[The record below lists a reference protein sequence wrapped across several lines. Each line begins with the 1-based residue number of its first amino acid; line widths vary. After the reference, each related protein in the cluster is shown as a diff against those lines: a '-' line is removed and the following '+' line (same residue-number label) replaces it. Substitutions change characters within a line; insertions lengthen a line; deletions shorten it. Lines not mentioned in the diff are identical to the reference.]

1 MTFEKLGI
9 APDFIDALKARN
21 ITEPTQIQK
30 DIIPIIADGKNAV
43 GCSATGTGKTL
54 SYLLPV
60 LEKIDPQEAAPQA
73 VVLAPTNELVMQIQR
88 EAEALI
94 TASGRTIRT
103 MGIAGSANISRQID
117 RLKTKP
123 QLIVASPGRLFEL
136 LGKRKVS
143 VFQVKTLVLD
153 EVDRL
158 LDEQLLPSVEK
169 ILKAVPKQRQMIFVS
184 ATITDGT
191 RKKIAKLCP
200 TTAEKTVEST
210 KVLKQQI
217 SHSFIVVDHRRRLE
231 CVRKIYHAL
240 GLKRTILFVNRSYD
254 IPMIVEKLNHH
265 KIKTVGLYREMMAAD
280 RKKALA
286 DFARGTAH
294 ILVATD
300 VAARGLDIHDVDCII
315 NLYPPENEK
324 VYLHRAGRTARAG
337 GEGRMILLV
346 TDRDRDLVG
355 TYARKLP
362 ITLTKAIVVNGK
374 WIEKEMTRK

>member
-1 MTFEKLGI
+1 MTFEQLGVTS
-9 APDFIDALKARN
+9 DLIDALKTKN

-30 DIIPIIADGKNAV
+30 DLIPLIKEGKNAL
-43 GCSATGTGKTL
+43 GSSATGTGKTL
-54 SYLLPV
+54 SYLLPI
-60 LEKIDPQEAAPQA
+60 LEKIDPEEAAAQ
-73 VVLAPTNELVMQIQR
+73 VVILAPTNELVMQIQR
-88 EAEALI
+88 EAEAII
-94 TASGRTIRT
+94 TAAGRTIRT
-103 MGIAGSANISRQID
+103 MGIAGSANIARQID

-123 QLIVASPGRLFEL
+123 HLIVASPGRLFEL

-158 LDEQLLPSVEK
+158 LDDQLLPSVEK

-191 RKKIAKLCP
+191 RKKVAKLCP
-200 TTAEKTVEST
+200 DVTEKTVAST
-210 KVLKQQI
+210 AVLKQQI
-217 SHSFIVVDHRRRLE
+217 NHSYIVVDHRRRLD
-231 CVRKIYHAL
+231 CVRKLYHAL
-240 GLKRTILFVNRSYD
+240 GLKRAILFVNRSYD
-254 IPMIVEKLNHH
+254 IPTIVEKLNHH
-265 KIKTVGLYREMMAAD
+265 KIKTTGLYREMMAAD

-300 VAARGLDIHDVDCII
+300 VAARGLDIQDVDCII

-337 GEGRMILLV
+337 GEGKMILLV
-346 TDRDRDLVG
+346 TDRDRDLVA
-355 TYARKLP
+355 TYERKLP
-362 ITLTKAIVVNGK
+362 ITLTKALVANGK
-374 WIEKEMTRK
+374 WIEKQPK

>member
-1 MTFEKLGI
+1 MTFQQLGI
-9 APDFIDALKARN
+9 ASDLIDALKTKN

-30 DIIPIIADGKNAV
+30 DLIPLIKEGKNAV

-54 SYLLPV
+54 SYLLPIM
-60 LEKIDPQEAAPQA
+60 EKVDPEEAAAQ
-73 VVLAPTNELVMQIQR
+73 VVILAPTNELVMQIQR
-88 EAEALI
+88 EAEALAA
-94 TASGRTIRT
+94 ASGRAIRT
-103 MGIAGSANISRQID
+103 MGIAGSANIARQID

-123 QLIVASPGRLFEL
+123 HIIVASPGRLFEL

-158 LDEQLLPSVEK
+158 LDDQLLPSVEK

-191 RKKIAKLCP
+191 RKKVAKLCP
-200 TTAEKTVEST
+200 DITEKTVAST
-210 KVLKQQI
+210 AVLKQQI
-217 SHSFIVVDHRRRLE
+217 SHSYIVVDHRRRLE
-231 CVRKIYHAL
+231 CVRKLYHAL
-240 GLKRTILFVNRSYD
+240 ELKRTILFVNRSYD

-265 KIKTVGLYREMMAAD
+265 KIKTTGLYREMMAAD

-300 VAARGLDIHDVDCII
+300 VAARGLDIQDVDCII

-346 TDRDRDLVG
+346 TDRDRDLVAS
-355 TYARKLP
+355 YERKLP
-362 ITLTKAIVVNGK
+362 ITLTKALVANGK
-374 WIEKEMTRK
+374 WIEKQPK

>member
-1 MTFEKLGI
+1 MTFQQLGI
-9 APDFIDALKARN
+9 ASDLIDALKTKN

-30 DIIPIIADGKNAV
+30 DLIPLMKEGKNAI

-54 SYLLPV
+54 SYLLPIM
-60 LEKIDPQEAAPQA
+60 EKVDPEEAAAQ
-73 VVLAPTNELVMQIQR
+73 VVILAPTNELVMQIQR
-88 EAEALI
+88 EAEALAA
-94 TASGRTIRT
+94 ASGRSIRT
-103 MGIAGSANISRQID
+103 MGIAGSANIARQID

-123 QLIVASPGRLFEL
+123 HIIVASPGRLFEL

-158 LDEQLLPSVEK
+158 LDDQLLPSVEK

-191 RKKIAKLCP
+191 RKKVAKLCP
-200 TTAEKTVEST
+200 DITEKTVAST
-210 KVLKQQI
+210 AVLKQQI
-217 SHSFIVVDHRRRLE
+217 SHSYIVVDHRRRLE
-231 CVRKIYHAL
+231 CVRKLYHAL
-240 GLKRTILFVNRSYD
+240 ELKRTILFVNRSYD

-265 KIKTVGLYREMMAAD
+265 KIKTTGLYREMMAAD

-300 VAARGLDIHDVDCII
+300 VAARGLDIQDVDCII

-346 TDRDRDLVG
+346 TDRDRDLVAS
-355 TYARKLP
+355 YERKLP
-362 ITLTKAIVVNGK
+362 ITLTKALVANGK
-374 WIEKEMTRK
+374 WIEKQPK

>member
-1 MTFEKLGI
+1 MTFEQLGV
-9 APDFIDALKARN
+9 ASDLIDALKAKK

-30 DIIPIIADGKNAV
+30 DLIPLIKEGQNAL
-43 GCSATGTGKTL
+43 GSSATGTGKTL
-54 SYLLPV
+54 SYLLPII
-60 LEKIDPQEAAPQA
+60 EKIDPEEAAAQ
-73 VVLAPTNELVMQIQR
+73 VVILAPTNELVMQIQR
-88 EAEALI
+88 EAEAI
-94 TASGRTIRT
+94 VTSAGRAIRT
-103 MGIAGSANISRQID
+103 MGIAGSANIARQID

-123 QLIVASPGRLFEL
+123 HIIVASPGRLFEL

-158 LDEQLLPSVEK
+158 LDDQLAPSVEK

-191 RKKIAKLCP
+191 RKKVTKLCP
-200 TTAEKTVEST
+200 NVVEKTVAST
-210 KVLKQQI
+210 AVLKKQI
-217 SHSFIVVDHRRRLE
+217 SHSYIVVDHRRRLD
-231 CVRKIYHAL
+231 CVRKLYHAL
-240 GLKRTILFVNRSYD
+240 ELKRTILFVNRSYD

-300 VAARGLDIHDVDCII
+300 VAARGLDIQDVDCII

-337 GEGRMILLV
+337 GEGRMVLLV
-346 TDRDRDLVG
+346 TDRDRDLVA
-355 TYARKLP
+355 TYERKLP
-362 ITLTKAIVVNGK
+362 ITLTKALVVNGK
-374 WIEKEMTRK
+374 WIEKQPK

>member
-1 MTFEKLGI
+1 MTFETLGV
-9 APDFIDALKARN
+9 ASDFISALTAKN
-21 ITEPTQIQK
+21 ITEPTQIQQEL
-30 DIIPIIADGKNAV
+30 IPLIASGQNTI

-54 SYLLPV
+54 AYLLPV
-60 LEKIDPQEAAPQA
+60 LAKIDPEEPAPQA
-73 VVLAPTNELVMQIQR
+73 VILAPTNELVMQIQR
-88 EAEALI
+88 EAEAII

-103 MGIAGSANISRQID
+103 MGIAGSANINRQID

-158 LDEQLLPSVEK
+158 LDDQLMPSVEK

-191 RKKIAKLCP
+191 HKKIAKICP
-200 TTAEKTVEST
+200 DAAAKTVAST
-210 KVLKQQI
+210 AVLKQQI
-217 SHSFIVVDHRRRLE
+217 SHSYIVVDHRRRLD
-231 CVRKIYHAL
+231 CVRKLYHAL
-240 GLKRTILFVNRSYD
+240 ELKRTILFVNRSYD

-286 DFARGTAH
+286 DFARSTAH

-300 VAARGLDIHDVDCII
+300 VAARGLDIQDVDCII

-337 GEGRMILLV
+337 SEGRMILLV
-346 TDRDRDLVG
+346 TERDRDLIAA
-355 TYARKLP
+355 YERKLP
-362 ITLTKAIVVNGK
+362 ITLTKAIVANGK
-374 WIEKEMTRK
+374 WIEKQTKR

>member
-1 MTFEKLGI
+1 MTFQQLGI
-9 APDFIDALKARN
+9 ASDLIDALKTKN

-30 DIIPIIADGKNAV
+30 DLIPLIKEGKNAV

-54 SYLLPV
+54 SYLLPIM
-60 LEKIDPQEAAPQA
+60 EKVDPEEAAAQ
-73 VVLAPTNELVMQIQR
+73 VVILAPTNELVMQIQR
-88 EAEALI
+88 EAEALAA
-94 TASGRTIRT
+94 ASGRSIRT
-103 MGIAGSANISRQID
+103 MGIAGSANIARQID

-123 QLIVASPGRLFEL
+123 HIIVASPGRLFEL

-158 LDEQLLPSVEK
+158 LDDQLLPSVEK

-191 RKKIAKLCP
+191 RKKVAKLCP
-200 TTAEKTVEST
+200 DITEKTVAST
-210 KVLKQQI
+210 AVLKQQI
-217 SHSFIVVDHRRRLE
+217 SHSYIVVDHRRRLE
-231 CVRKIYHAL
+231 CVRKLYHAL
-240 GLKRTILFVNRSYD
+240 ELKRTILFVNRSYD

-265 KIKTVGLYREMMAAD
+265 KIKTTGLYREMMAAD

-300 VAARGLDIHDVDCII
+300 VAARGLDIQDVDCII
-315 NLYPPENEK
+315 NLYPPENEQ

-346 TDRDRDLVG
+346 TDRDRDLVAS
-355 TYARKLP
+355 YERKLP
-362 ITLTKAIVVNGK
+362 ITLTKALVANGK
-374 WIEKEMTRK
+374 WIEKQPK

>member
-9 APDFIDALKARN
+9 AADLCESLTAKR

-30 DIIPIIADGKNAV
+30 DLIPLIATGKDAV

-54 SYLLPV
+54 AYLLPIIDKINP
-60 LEKIDPQEAAPQA
+60 EKNAPQA
-73 VVLAPTNELVMQIQR
+73 VILAPTNELVMQIQR
-88 EAEALI
+88 EAEDLI
-94 TASGRTIRT
+94 KSAGRTIRT
-103 MGIAGSANISRQID
+103 MGIAGSANINRQID
-117 RLKTKP
+117 KLKTKP
-123 QLIVASPGRLFEL
+123 QLLVASPGRLFEL
-136 LGKRKVS
+136 LTKRKVS

-158 LDEQLLPSVEK
+158 LDQQLLPSVEK

-191 RKKIAKLCP
+191 RAKITKLCP
-200 TTAEKTVEST
+200 NTEEKTVAST
-210 KVLKQQI
+210 AVLKQKI
-217 SHSFIVVDHRRRLE
+217 HHSYIVVDHRQRLD
-231 CVRKIYHAL
+231 CVRKLYHAL

-254 IPMIVEKLNHH
+254 IPMIVDKLNHH

-286 DFARGTAH
+286 DFARSTAH

-300 VAARGLDIHDVDCII
+300 VAARGLDIQDVDCII

-346 TDRDRDLVG
+346 TDRDRELVAK
-355 TYARKLP
+355 YERKLP
-362 ITLTKAIVVNGK
+362 ITIGKAIVANGK
-374 WIEKEMTRK
+374 WIEKQAKQ

>member
-1 MTFEKLGI
+1 MTFQQLGV
-9 APDFIDALKARN
+9 ASDLIDALKTKN

-30 DIIPIIADGKNAV
+30 DLIPLIKEGKNAV

-54 SYLLPV
+54 SYLLPIM
-60 LEKIDPQEAAPQA
+60 EKIDPQEAAAQ
-73 VVLAPTNELVMQIQR
+73 VIILAPTNELVMQIQR
-88 EAEALI
+88 EAEALA
-94 TASGRTIRT
+94 TASGRAIRT
-103 MGIAGSANISRQID
+103 MGIAGSANIARQID

-123 QLIVASPGRLFEL
+123 HLIVASPGRLFEL

-143 VFQVKTLVLD
+143 VFQVKTLILD

-158 LDEQLLPSVEK
+158 LDDQLLPSVEK

-191 RKKIAKLCP
+191 RKKVAKFCP
-200 TTAEKTVEST
+200 DIAEKTVAST
-210 KVLKQQI
+210 AVLKQQI
-217 SHSFIVVDHRRRLE
+217 SHSYIVVDHRRRLE
-231 CVRKIYHAL
+231 CVRKVYHAL

-265 KIKTVGLYREMMAAD
+265 KIKTTGLYREMMAAD

-300 VAARGLDIHDVDCII
+300 VAARGLDIQDVDCII

-337 GEGRMILLV
+337 GEGKMILLV
-346 TDRDRDLVG
+346 TDRDRDLVAS
-355 TYARKLP
+355 YERKLP
-362 ITLTKAIVVNGK
+362 ITLTKALVANGK
-374 WIEKEMTRK
+374 WIEKQPK

>member
-1 MTFEKLGI
+1 MTFQQLGI
-9 APDFIDALKARN
+9 ASDLIDALKTKN

-30 DIIPIIADGKNAV
+30 DLIPLIKEGKNAV

-54 SYLLPV
+54 SYLLPIM
-60 LEKIDPQEAAPQA
+60 EKVDPEEAAAQ
-73 VVLAPTNELVMQIQR
+73 VVILAPTNELVMQIQR
-88 EAEALI
+88 EAEALAA
-94 TASGRTIRT
+94 ASGRSLRT
-103 MGIAGSANISRQID
+103 MGIAGSANIARQID

-123 QLIVASPGRLFEL
+123 HIIVASPGRLFEL

-158 LDEQLLPSVEK
+158 LDDQLLPSVEK

-191 RKKIAKLCP
+191 RKKVAKLCP
-200 TTAEKTVEST
+200 DITEKTVAST
-210 KVLKQQI
+210 AVLKQQI
-217 SHSFIVVDHRRRLE
+217 SHSYIVVDHRRRLE
-231 CVRKIYHAL
+231 CVRKLYHAL
-240 GLKRTILFVNRSYD
+240 ELKRTILFVNRSYD

-265 KIKTVGLYREMMAAD
+265 KIKTTGLYREMMAAD

-300 VAARGLDIHDVDCII
+300 VAARGLDIQDVDCII

-346 TDRDRDLVG
+346 TDRDRDLVAS
-355 TYARKLP
+355 YERKLP
-362 ITLTKAIVVNGK
+362 ITLTKALVANGK
-374 WIEKEMTRK
+374 WIEKQPK

>member
-1 MTFEKLGI
+1 MTFQQLGI
-9 APDFIDALKARN
+9 ASDLIDALKTKN

-30 DIIPIIADGKNAV
+30 DLIPLIKEGKNAV

-54 SYLLPV
+54 SYLLPIM
-60 LEKIDPQEAAPQA
+60 EKVDPEEAAAQ
-73 VVLAPTNELVMQIQR
+73 VVILAPTNELVMQIQR
-88 EAEALI
+88 EAEALAA
-94 TASGRTIRT
+94 ASGRSIRT
-103 MGIAGSANISRQID
+103 MGIAGSANIARQID

-123 QLIVASPGRLFEL
+123 HIIVASPGRLFEL

-158 LDEQLLPSVEK
+158 LDDQLLPSVEK

-191 RKKIAKLCP
+191 RKKVAKLCP
-200 TTAEKTVEST
+200 DITEKTVAST
-210 KVLKQQI
+210 AVLKQQI
-217 SHSFIVVDHRRRLE
+217 SHSYIVVDHRRRLE
-231 CVRKIYHAL
+231 CVRKLYHAL
-240 GLKRTILFVNRSYD
+240 ELKRTILFVNRSYD

-265 KIKTVGLYREMMAAD
+265 KIKTTGLYREMMAAD

-300 VAARGLDIHDVDCII
+300 VAARGLDIQDVDCII

-324 VYLHRAGRTARAG
+324 VSLHRAGRTARAG

-346 TDRDRDLVG
+346 TDRDRDLVAS
-355 TYARKLP
+355 YERKLP
-362 ITLTKAIVVNGK
+362 ITLTKALVANGK
-374 WIEKEMTRK
+374 WIEKQPK

>member
-1 MTFEKLGI
+1 MTFETIGVANDLCEGLRAKH
-9 APDFIDALKARN
+9 
-21 ITEPTQIQK
+21 ITEPTQIQQ
-30 DIIPIIADGKNAV
+30 DLIPIIASGQNAL
-43 GCSATGTGKTL
+43 GSSATGTGKTL
-54 SYLLPV
+54 AYLLPV
-60 LEKIDPQEAAPQA
+60 LDKIDPEESVAQA
-73 VVLAPTNELVMQIQR
+73 VILAPTNELVMQIQR
-88 EAEALI
+88 EADELVKS
-94 TASGRTIRT
+94 SGRAIRT
-103 MGIAGSANISRQID
+103 MGIAGSANINRQID

-136 LGKRKVS
+136 LAKRKVS

-158 LDEQLLPSVEK
+158 LDDQLLPSVEK

-191 RKKIAKLCP
+191 RAKIGKLCP
-200 TTAEKTVEST
+200 DAVEKAVAST
-210 KVLKQQI
+210 NVLEQKI
-217 SHSFIVVDHRRRLE
+217 THSYITVDHRRRLE
-231 CVRKIYHAL
+231 AVRKVYHAL

-254 IPMIVEKLNHH
+254 IPMIVDKLNHH

-286 DFARGTAH
+286 DFARSTAN

-300 VAARGLDIHDVDCII
+300 VAARGLDIKEVDCII

-346 TDRDRDLVG
+346 TDRDRDLVAR
-355 TYARKLP
+355 YERKLP
-362 ITLTKAIVVNGK
+362 ITLTRAVVANGK
-374 WIEKEMTRK
+374 WIEKPTKQ

>member
-1 MTFEKLGI
+1 MTFEQLGV
-9 APDFIDALKARN
+9 ASDLIDVLKAKN

-30 DIIPIIADGKNAV
+30 DLIPIITDGRNAI
-43 GCSATGTGKTL
+43 GSSATGTGKTL
-54 SYLLPV
+54 SYLLPI
-60 LEKIDPQEAAPQA
+60 LEKIDPEEAAAQ
-73 VVLAPTNELVMQIQR
+73 VVILAPTNELVMQIQR
-88 EAEALI
+88 EAEALV

-103 MGIAGSANISRQID
+103 MGIAGSANITRQID

-123 QLIVASPGRLFEL
+123 HLIVASPGRLFEL

-143 VFQVKTLVLD
+143 VFQVKTLILD

-158 LDEQLLPSVEK
+158 LDDQLYPSVEK

-191 RKKIAKLCP
+191 RKKVAKLCP
-200 TTAEKTVEST
+200 DVVEKKVASTA
-210 KVLKQQI
+210 VLKKQI
-217 SHSFIVVDHRRRLE
+217 SHSYIVVDHRRRLD
-231 CVRKIYHAL
+231 CVRKLYHAL
-240 GLKRTILFVNRSYD
+240 ELKRTILFVNRSYD
-254 IPMIVEKLNHH
+254 ISMIVEKLNHH

-300 VAARGLDIHDVDCII
+300 VAARGLDIQDVDAII

-346 TDRDRDLVG
+346 TDRDHDLVA
-355 TYARKLP
+355 TYERKLP
-362 ITLTKAIVVNGK
+362 ITLTKALVANGK
-374 WIEKEMTRK
+374 WIEKQPK

>member
-1 MTFEKLGI
+1 MTFEQLGV
-9 APDFIDALKARN
+9 ASDLIDVLKAKN

-30 DIIPIIADGKNAV
+30 DLIPIITDGRNAI
-43 GCSATGTGKTL
+43 GSSATGTGKTL
-54 SYLLPV
+54 SYLLPI
-60 LEKIDPQEAAPQA
+60 LEKIDPEEAAAQ
-73 VVLAPTNELVMQIQR
+73 VVILAPTNELVMQIQR
-88 EAEALI
+88 EAEALV

-103 MGIAGSANISRQID
+103 MGIAGSANITRQID

-123 QLIVASPGRLFEL
+123 HLIVASPGRLFEL

-143 VFQVKTLVLD
+143 VFQVKTLILD

-158 LDEQLLPSVEK
+158 LDDQLYPSVEK

-191 RKKIAKLCP
+191 RKKVAKLCP
-200 TTAEKTVEST
+200 DVVEKKVASTA
-210 KVLKQQI
+210 VLKKQI
-217 SHSFIVVDHRRRLE
+217 SHSYIVVDHRRRLD
-231 CVRKIYHAL
+231 CVRKLYHAL
-240 GLKRTILFVNRSYD
+240 ELKRTILFVNRSYD
-254 IPMIVEKLNHH
+254 ISMIVEKLNHH

-300 VAARGLDIHDVDCII
+300 VAARGLDIQDVDAII

-337 GEGRMILLV
+337 GKGRMILLV
-346 TDRDRDLVG
+346 TDRDHDLVA
-355 TYARKLP
+355 TYERKLP
-362 ITLTKAIVVNGK
+362 ITLTKALVANGK
-374 WIEKEMTRK
+374 WIEKQPK

>member
-1 MTFEKLGI
+1 MTFQQLGI
-9 APDFIDALKARN
+9 ASDLIDALKTKN

-30 DIIPIIADGKNAV
+30 DLIPLIKEGKNAV

-54 SYLLPV
+54 SYLLPIM
-60 LEKIDPQEAAPQA
+60 EKVDPEEAAAQ
-73 VVLAPTNELVMQIQR
+73 VVILAPTNELVMQIQR
-88 EAEALI
+88 EAEALAA
-94 TASGRTIRT
+94 ASGRSIRT
-103 MGIAGSANISRQID
+103 MGIAGSANIARQID

-123 QLIVASPGRLFEL
+123 HIIVASPGRLFEL

-158 LDEQLLPSVEK
+158 LDDQLLPSVEK

-191 RKKIAKLCP
+191 RKKVAKLCP
-200 TTAEKTVEST
+200 DITEKTVAST
-210 KVLKQQI
+210 AVLKQQI
-217 SHSFIVVDHRRRLE
+217 SHSYIVVDHRRRLE
-231 CVRKIYHAL
+231 CVRKLYHAL
-240 GLKRTILFVNRSYD
+240 ELKRTILFVNRSYD

-265 KIKTVGLYREMMAAD
+265 KIKTTGLYREMMAAD

-300 VAARGLDIHDVDCII
+300 VAARGLDIQDVDCII

-346 TDRDRDLVG
+346 TDRDRDLVAS
-355 TYARKLP
+355 YERKLP
-362 ITLTKAIVVNGK
+362 ITLTKALVANGK
-374 WIEKEMTRK
+374 WIEKQPK

>member
-1 MTFEKLGI
+1 MTFQQLGI
-9 APDFIDALKARN
+9 ASDLIDALKIKN

-30 DIIPIIADGKNAV
+30 DLIPLIKEGKNAV

-54 SYLLPV
+54 SYLLPIM
-60 LEKIDPQEAAPQA
+60 EKVDPEEAAAQ
-73 VVLAPTNELVMQIQR
+73 VVILAPTNELVMQIQR
-88 EAEALI
+88 EAEALAA
-94 TASGRTIRT
+94 ASGRSIRT
-103 MGIAGSANISRQID
+103 MGIAGSANIARQID

-123 QLIVASPGRLFEL
+123 HIIVASPGRLFEL

-158 LDEQLLPSVEK
+158 LDDQLLPSVEK

-191 RKKIAKLCP
+191 RKKVAKLCP
-200 TTAEKTVEST
+200 DITEKTVAST
-210 KVLKQQI
+210 AVLKQQI
-217 SHSFIVVDHRRRLE
+217 SHSYIVVDHRRRLE
-231 CVRKIYHAL
+231 CVRKLYHAL
-240 GLKRTILFVNRSYD
+240 ELKRTILFVNRSYD

-265 KIKTVGLYREMMAAD
+265 KIKTTGLYREMMAAD

-300 VAARGLDIHDVDCII
+300 VAARGLDIQDVDCII

-346 TDRDRDLVG
+346 TDRDRDLVAS
-355 TYARKLP
+355 YERKLP
-362 ITLTKAIVVNGK
+362 ITLTKALVANGK
-374 WIEKEMTRK
+374 WIEKQPK

>member
-1 MTFEKLGI
+1 MTFERLGV
-9 APDFIDALKARN
+9 ASDLIDALKTKN
-21 ITEPTQIQK
+21 ITEPTQIQQ
-30 DIIPIIADGKNAV
+30 DLIPLIKEGKNAV

-54 SYLLPV
+54 SYLLPIM
-60 LEKIDPQEAAPQA
+60 EKIDPEEAVAQA
-73 VVLAPTNELVMQIQR
+73 VILAPTNELVMQIQR
-88 EAEALI
+88 EAEALA
-94 TASGRTIRT
+94 TASGRAIRT
-103 MGIAGSANISRQID
+103 MGIAGSANIARQID

-123 QLIVASPGRLFEL
+123 HIIVASPGRLFEL

-158 LDEQLLPSVEK
+158 LDDQLLPSVEK

-191 RKKIAKLCP
+191 RKKVAKLCP
-200 TTAEKTVEST
+200 DFTEKTVAST
-210 KVLKQQI
+210 AVLKQQI
-217 SHSFIVVDHRRRLE
+217 SHSYIVVDHRRRLE
-231 CVRKIYHAL
+231 CVRKLYHAL

-265 KIKTVGLYREMMAAD
+265 KIKTTGLYREMMAAD

-300 VAARGLDIHDVDCII
+300 VAARGLDIQDVDCII

-346 TDRDRDLVG
+346 TDRDRDLVAS
-355 TYARKLP
+355 YERKLP
-362 ITLTKAIVVNGK
+362 ITLTKALVANGK
-374 WIEKEMTRK
+374 WIEKQPK

>member
-1 MTFEKLGI
+1 MTFEAIGT
-9 APDFIDALKARN
+9 APDFCAGLTAKN

-30 DIIPIIADGKNAV
+30 DLIPLIASGKNTI

-54 SYLLPV
+54 AYLLPV
-60 LEKIDPQEAAPQA
+60 LAKLDPNGSFPQA
-73 VVLAPTNELVMQIQR
+73 VILAPTNELVMQIQR
-88 EAEALI
+88 EADELI
-94 TASGRTIRT
+94 KSSGRTLRT
-103 MGIAGSANISRQID
+103 IGIAGSANINRQID

-136 LGKRKVS
+136 LTKRKVS

-158 LDEQLLPSVEK
+158 LDDQLLPSVEK

-184 ATITDGT
+184 ATITEGT
-191 RKKIAKLCP
+191 RAKIAKICP
-200 TTAEKTVEST
+200 DCQEKTVLAT
-210 KVLKQQI
+210 AVLEKQI
-217 SHSFIVVDHRRRLE
+217 SHSYIVVDHRRRLE
-231 CVRKIYHAL
+231 CVRKLYHAL
-240 GLKRTILFVNRSYD
+240 GLKRTILFVNRSFD
-254 IPMIVEKLNHH
+254 IPMIVDKLNHH

-286 DFARGTAH
+286 DFARSNAH

-300 VAARGLDIHDVDCII
+300 VAARGLDIQDVDCII

-337 GEGRMILLV
+337 GVGRMILLV
-346 TDRDRDLVG
+346 TDRDRDLVAK
-355 TYARKLP
+355 YERKLP
-362 ITLTKAIVVNGK
+362 ITPTKGLIVNGK
-374 WIEKEMTRK
+374 WIEKPTK

>member
-1 MTFEKLGI
+1 MTFQQLGI
-9 APDFIDALKARN
+9 ASDLIDALKTKN

-30 DIIPIIADGKNAV
+30 DLIPLIKEGKNAV

-54 SYLLPV
+54 SYLLPIM
-60 LEKIDPQEAAPQA
+60 EKVDPEEAAAQ
-73 VVLAPTNELVMQIQR
+73 VVILAPTNELVMQIQR
-88 EAEALI
+88 EAEALAA
-94 TASGRTIRT
+94 ASGRAIRT
-103 MGIAGSANISRQID
+103 MGIAGSANIARQID

-123 QLIVASPGRLFEL
+123 HIIVASPGRLFEL

-158 LDEQLLPSVEK
+158 LDDQLLPSVEK

-191 RKKIAKLCP
+191 RKKVAKLCP
-200 TTAEKTVEST
+200 DITEKTVAST
-210 KVLKQQI
+210 AVLKQQI
-217 SHSFIVVDHRRRLE
+217 SHSYIVVDHRRRLE
-231 CVRKIYHAL
+231 CIRKLYHAL
-240 GLKRTILFVNRSYD
+240 ELKRTILFVNRSYD

-265 KIKTVGLYREMMAAD
+265 KIKTTGLYREMMAAD

-300 VAARGLDIHDVDCII
+300 VAARGLDIQDVDCII

-346 TDRDRDLVG
+346 TDRDRDLVAS
-355 TYARKLP
+355 YERKLP
-362 ITLTKAIVVNGK
+362 ITLTKALVANGK
-374 WIEKEMTRK
+374 WIEKQPK

>member
-1 MTFEKLGI
+1 MTFEQLGVSSDLI
-9 APDFIDALKARN
+9 NALKAKN

-30 DIIPIIADGKNAV
+30 DMIPLIADGQNAI

-54 SYLLPV
+54 SYLLPI
-60 LEKIDPQEAAPQA
+60 LEKIDSEEAVAQ
-73 VVLAPTNELVMQIQR
+73 VVILAPTNELVMQIQR
-88 EAEALI
+88 EVEALAV
-94 TASGRTIRT
+94 ASGRAIRT
-103 MGIAGSANISRQID
+103 MGIAGSANIARQID

-123 QLIVASPGRLFEL
+123 HIIVASPGRLFEL
-136 LGKRKVS
+136 LSKRKVS

-158 LDEQLLPSVEK
+158 LDDQLLPSVEK

-191 RKKIAKLCP
+191 RKKVTKLCP
-200 TTAEKTVEST
+200 DITEKTVAST
-210 KVLKQQI
+210 TVLKQQI
-217 SHSFIVVDHRRRLE
+217 SHSYIVVDHRRRLE
-231 CVRKIYHAL
+231 CVRKLYHAL

-265 KIKTVGLYREMMAAD
+265 KIKTTGLYREMMAAD

-300 VAARGLDIHDVDCII
+300 VAARGLDIQDVDCII

-346 TDRDRDLVG
+346 TDRDRDLVAS
-355 TYARKLP
+355 YERKLP
-362 ITLTKAIVVNGK
+362 ITLTKALVANGK
-374 WIEKEMTRK
+374 WIEKQPK

>member
-1 MTFEKLGI
+1 MTFQQLGI
-9 APDFIDALKARN
+9 ASDLIDALKTKN

-30 DIIPIIADGKNAV
+30 DLIPLIKEGKNAV

-54 SYLLPV
+54 SYLLPIM
-60 LEKIDPQEAAPQA
+60 EKVDPEEAAAQ
-73 VVLAPTNELVMQIQR
+73 VVILAPTNELVMQIQR
-88 EAEALI
+88 EAEALAA
-94 TASGRTIRT
+94 ASGRSIRT
-103 MGIAGSANISRQID
+103 MGIAGSANIARQID

-123 QLIVASPGRLFEL
+123 HIIVASPGRLFEL

-158 LDEQLLPSVEK
+158 LDDQLLPSVEK

-191 RKKIAKLCP
+191 RKKVAKLCSDI
-200 TTAEKTVEST
+200 TEKTVAST
-210 KVLKQQI
+210 AVLKQQI
-217 SHSFIVVDHRRRLE
+217 SHSYIVVDHRRRLE
-231 CVRKIYHAL
+231 CVRKLYHAL
-240 GLKRTILFVNRSYD
+240 ELKRTILFVNRSYD

-265 KIKTVGLYREMMAAD
+265 KIKTTGLYREMMAAD

-300 VAARGLDIHDVDCII
+300 VAARGLDIQDVDCII

-346 TDRDRDLVG
+346 TDRDRDLVAS
-355 TYARKLP
+355 YERKLP
-362 ITLTKAIVVNGK
+362 ITLTKALVANGK
-374 WIEKEMTRK
+374 WIEKQPK